1 MVGYRYANRYQA
13 ADVIGQDEISVV
25 RRGRDLL
32 MDRDVAIKVL
42 RSDLTLE
49 PSVQS
54 RFRSVAE
61 HAAAEPPG
69 LRRRLRHR

>member
-13 ADVIGQDEISVV
+13 TDLIGQDEISVV

-42 RSDLTLE
+42 RADLTRQDAHSLN
-49 PSVQS
+49 
-54 RFRSVAE
+54 AT
-61 HAAAEPPG
+61 AA
-69 LRRRLRHR
+69 LV

>member
-13 ADVIGQDEISVV
+13 TDVIGQDEISVV

-42 RSDLTLE
+42 RADLTRQDA
-49 PSVQS
+49 VQTAS
-54 RFRSVAE
+54 GRWPIM
-61 HAAAEPPG
+61 PPP
-69 LRRRLRHR
+69 